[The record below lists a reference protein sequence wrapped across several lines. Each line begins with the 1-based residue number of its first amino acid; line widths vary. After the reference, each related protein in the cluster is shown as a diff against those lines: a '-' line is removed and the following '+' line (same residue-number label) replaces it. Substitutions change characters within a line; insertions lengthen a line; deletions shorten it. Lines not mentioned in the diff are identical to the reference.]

1 MTVGSI
7 DSKIKTMEKLNRRQL
22 KEELFNLL
30 NQDALKRG
38 KFTLSSGKVSNYYLD
53 GRIITLSA
61 QGAYLVASIILDMLK
76 DETFDAIGGPTL
88 GADPIAGA
96 LAAVSHINKHPVKT
110 FIVRKQAK
118 EHGTQQQVE
127 GPALKKGNR
136 VILVDDVATSGKA
149 ILEAKQAL
157 DRIGVIAEKAIVIVD
172 RNQGA
177 LENLAK
183 AGLKL
188 EAIFKI
194 ADFGL

>member
-1 MTVGSI
+1 LTVGFI
-7 DSKIKTMEKLNRRQL
+7 DSKIKIMEKLKSTQL

-61 QGAYLVASIILDMLK
+61 HGAYLVASIILDMLK
-76 DETFDAIGGPTL
+76 DEVLDAIGGPTL

-96 LAAVSHINKHPVKT
+96 LAAVSYINKRPIKT

-127 GPALKKGNR
+127 GPPLKKGNR

-177 LENLAK
+177 AENLAK

-188 EAIFKI
+188 ESIFKI